1 MEYLQDINNTSVEI
15 SEVELALL
23 IKKKIMDDTMALTV
37 IIPASKSKAGSICS
51 WGKTNT
57 KEEAVLYDT
66 VT

>member
-1 MEYLQDINNTSVEI
+1 MEYLQNINNTSVEI

-23 IKKKIMDDTMALTV
+23 IKKIMDDTMALTV

-57 KEEAVLYDT
+57 KEEAVLYNT

>member
-1 MEYLQDINNTSVEI
+1 MEYLQNINNTSVEI

-23 IKKKIMDDTMALTV
+23 IKKIMDDTMALTV

>member
-1 MEYLQDINNTSVEI
+1 MEYLQNINNTSVEI

-23 IKKKIMDDTMALTV
+23 IKKIMDDTMALTV

-57 KEEAVLYDT
+57 KEEAVLYYT